1 MHVMKE
7 ESTMAASGGWTGKIA
22 RVDLAS
28 HQVSIASSLDMAH
41 DYVGGR
47 GFAARLYWDEVQ
59 PDIDALSPGNPLMLM
74 AGPLG
79 GTQAIACSRLV
90 VSGKSPLL
98 LPDQYGHATMGGSAC
113 AALKSAGFD
122 GMVLSGRAAQPA
134 CLYVADGTVRI
145 DDAGGLWG
153 LDTQA
158 TLEKLQAAYGEASE
172 ALCIGPAGERLVR
185 FALIMTRGG
194 SCAGHGFGALMGAKR
209 IKAIVFQAPGTV
221 QAARPEELKDINLRI
236 RGLIKGRQLMDPP
249 IQGIELVRR
258 APCRGCPAGCP
269 RGIYKHVSGAVEH
282 RKNCASVYF
291 YSDWD
296 KKYHGGEASDQTFL
310 ATSLCD
316 RAGVCTQELTKILDW
331 LYACIQQGLIR
342 EEETGL
348 RFDEI
353 GSKTFFEAFL
363 KQLVQRRGFGDLLAE
378 GVMRAARSIGRGTE
392 LLLENT
398 LSDTGFSA
406 ELYNGRYFI
415 TTAIFHATD
424 PTNPMAQLHEVCFP
438 LFKWTLWHVTD
449 GGMSAVDTET
459 LRAIARRFWG
469 GEAAVDFSTY
479 EGKAK
484 AAFMIQNRTYAKETL
499 VACDFFYPVVTPEGA
514 PDHVGD
520 PALESQLLSAVT
532 GVDFDEQAYYRVG
545 ERVFNLTRAIHCREG
560 RRGRQHDRLPEFNFT
575 EPLASDKSNYF
586 FLFNPECML
595 PGRQGELVSRKG
607 LVLERDKFDAMLTEF
622 YCLRGWDGLTGL
634 QTEPFLQ
641 ALNLDFL
648 VQELKGKKCLK

>member
-1 MHVMKE
+1 MNKVV
-7 ESTMAASGGWTGKIA
+7 STFAAFGGWTGKIA

-28 HQVSIASSLDMAH
+28 GQVAIASSLDMAQ

-47 GFAARLYWDEVQ
+47 GFAARLYWDGVQ
-59 PDIDALSPGNPLMLM
+59 PEIDALNPENLLMFM

-79 GTQAIACSRLV
+79 GTHAIACSRLV

-98 LPDQYGHATMGGSAC
+98 FPDQYGHATMGGSAC

-122 GMVLSGRAAQPA
+122 GMVLSGRASTPV
-134 CLYVADGTVRI
+134 CLYVADGAVRI
-145 DDAGGLWG
+145 DDAGSLWG

-158 TLEKLQAAYGEASE
+158 TLEKLQAAYGEESE
-172 ALCIGPAGERLVR
+172 ALCIGPAGESLVR

-194 SCAGHGFGALMGAKR
+194 SCAGHGFGALMGSKH
-209 IKAIVFQAPGTV
+209 IKAIVFQGSGTV
-221 QAARPEELKDINLRI
+221 QAARPEQLKDINRRI
-236 RGLIKGRQLMDPP
+236 RGLIKGRHLMDPL
-249 IQGIELVRR
+249 IHGIELVRR

-291 YSDWD
+291 YYDWD

-316 RAGVCTQELTKILDW
+316 RAGVCTQELTKIMDW
-331 LYACIQQGLIR
+331 LYACMQQGLIR
-342 EEETGL
+342 EEELGL
-348 RFDEI
+348 PFNEI
-353 GSKTFFEAFL
+353 GSKAFFESFL
-363 KQLVQRRGFGDLLAE
+363 QQLVQRRGFGDVLAE
-378 GVMRAARSIGRGTE
+378 GVMRAARIIGRGAE
-392 LLLENT
+392 QLLENT

-406 ELYNGRYFI
+406 GLYNGRYFI

-424 PTNPMAQLHEVCFP
+424 PTNPMAQLHEVCYP
-438 LFKWTLWHVTD
+438 LFKWVLWQVTD
-449 GGMSAVDTET
+449 GGMSAVDTEAFQ
-459 LRAIARRFWG
+459 AIARRFWG

-484 AAFMIQNRTYAKETL
+484 AAVMIQNRTYAKETL
-499 VACDFFYPVVTPEGA
+499 VACDFFYPIVTPEGA

-520 PALESQLLSAVT
+520 PALESELLSAVT
-532 GVDFDEQAYYRVG
+532 GIDFDEQTYYRVG
-545 ERVFNLTRAIHCREG
+545 ERVFNLTRAIHSREG

-595 PGRQGELVSRKG
+595 PGKQGELVSRKG
-607 LVLERDKFDAMLTEF
+607 AVLEKDKFDAMLSEF
-622 YCLRGWDGLTGL
+622 YRLRGWDERTGL
-634 QTEPFLQ
+634 QTEQCLQ
-641 ALNLDFL
+641 ELNLEFL
-648 VQELKGKKCLK
+648 VKYLNKKGYLI